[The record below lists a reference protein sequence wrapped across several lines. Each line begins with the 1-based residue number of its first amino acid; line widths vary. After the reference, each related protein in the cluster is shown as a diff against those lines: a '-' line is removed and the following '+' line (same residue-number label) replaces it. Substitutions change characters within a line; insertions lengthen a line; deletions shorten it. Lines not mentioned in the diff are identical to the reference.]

1 MAIKNTSFSYG
12 FIHKN
17 FHWIMTILIVFNF
30 IAGLFL
36 EDLEKG
42 PLRFFLFNIH
52 KSIGV
57 TVLFLLI
64 LRFAWRLVNIV
75 PVPLTDKNFL
85 NTISTFAHYFFY
97 FILVLVTLSGW
108 IYSTARGGP
117 VSVFGLFD
125 LPAIVEKN
133 QEVAKLALNIHVI
146 SVYTFITLLALH
158 IFASLYH
165 HYFLKDKTLKRMWYG
180 SSN

>member
-1 MAIKNTSFSYG
+1 M
-12 FIHKN
+12 
-17 FHWIMTILIVFNF
+17 
-30 IAGLFL
+30 
-36 EDLEKG
+36 
-42 PLRFFLFNIH
+42 
-52 KSIGV
+52 
-57 TVLFLLI
+57 LI